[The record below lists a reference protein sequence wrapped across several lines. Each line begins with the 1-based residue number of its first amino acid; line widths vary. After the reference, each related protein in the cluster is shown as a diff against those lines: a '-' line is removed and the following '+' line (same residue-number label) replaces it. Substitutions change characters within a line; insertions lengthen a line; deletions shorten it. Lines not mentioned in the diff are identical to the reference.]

1 MNSKTAL
8 IKHLLSGQVINV
20 KTCFMDIGLTNC
32 SREIGRMVEKSFG
45 VEVSRTQ
52 RQGKTRYGTPCTWVD
67 YRLNHTPY
75 NAKGIQEMA
84 MYVLKQNG
92 NPPKGKIIDKK

>member
-1 MNSKTAL
+1 MNCKTAL

-20 KTCFMDIGLTNC
+20 KTCFEDIGLTNC
-32 SREIGRMVEKSFG
+32 AREIGRMIEKPFG
-45 VEVSRTQ
+45 VEVSRTP
-52 RQGKTRYGTPCTWVD
+52 RQGKTRYGTSCTWTD

-75 NAKGIQEMA
+75 NANGIKEMA

-92 NPPKGKIIDKK
+92 NPSKGKITDKK